1 MRANDASSEHR
12 EFLCVLHVHSTWSD
26 GSHTL
31 AELRA
36 RFEPLG
42 CNALLITDHAE
53 YFDDTKLAA
62 YVDECARHSGDGFLF
77 VPGLEFGCRDRMHVL
92 GYGTAALAS
101 SDDPEVVFEHIE
113 RAGGVSVIAHPPG
126 THFDRIEGFGRLP
139 DGIEVWNSKYDG
151 RFAPRPETF
160 RLLQRLR
167 SRKPSIRAFYGQ
179 DLHWRTQFSG
189 LLTTIRAPALERE
202 ALLDGLRAA
211 NYEGR
216 HGSLSLPSNGLLDE
230 ALLDDF
236 GRKNARAR
244 RRWLLLHHAKKALGP
259 IGRRL
264 PEWLKSPIR
273 RMF

>member
-1 MRANDASSEHR
+1 MTADAKAGERR
-12 EFLCVLHVHSTWSD
+12 ELLCALHVHSTWSD

-31 AELRA
+31 AELRE
-36 RFEPLG
+36 RFEALG
-42 CNALLITDHAE
+42 CNAVLITDHAE

-62 YVDECARHSGDGFLF
+62 YVEECARRSGNGFLF
-77 VPGLEFGCRDRMHVL
+77 VAGLEFGCRDRMHVL
-92 GYGTAALAS
+92 GYGAAALSS
-101 SDDPEVVFEHIE
+101 SDDPELVFEHIE

-126 THFDRIEGFGRLP
+126 AHFERIESLGRLP

-167 SRKPSIRAFYGQ
+167 VRKPSIRAFYGQ

-189 LLTTIRAPALERE
+189 LLTSIRAPALERE
-202 ALLDGLRAA
+202 ALLDALRAA
-211 NYEGR
+211 EYEGR
-216 HGSLSLPSNGLLDE
+216 HGGLRLPSNGALDD
-230 ALLDDF
+230 ALLEDF

-244 RRWLLLHHAKKALGP
+244 RRWLLLHYAKKALGP
-259 IGRRL
+259 VGRHL